1 MANKIPVVLL
11 IAGGMGGL
19 LEHNCPLPSPKTF
32 YVHIFLA
39 AVATA
44 RSNQLAILR
53 APKTISAPSA
63 VSLRAALALHFEIV

>member
-1 MANKIPVVLL
+1 MANEIPVILL
-11 IAGGMGGL
+11 VARGVGRL
-19 LEHNCPLPSPKTF
+19 LKHHGPLPFPKTF